1 MNITMPSKK
10 IKISELPLVESLKGL
25 YTIGY
30 KIIDGIKTS
39 VKVSLEDIQTAY
51 QDVVNAVKNSEVATK
66 NANTAA
72 SNANE
77 KAVLADTAAANANDT
92 AEHPTYIGQDHYVY
106 KWNKT
111 AQAYDKTDIYTKGDA
126 FSIKKVYVSVAN
138 MEADKSNPD
147 ITEGDFVLV
156 NTGDVE
162 DPDNAKLYVK
172 ADGDFEFLVDM
183 SGAIGFTGKTPQFSM
198 GTISTLEAGSTAT
211 ATISEDG
218 VDSDG
223 NPKYKINFAIPRGNP
238 GAPFR
243 VAGEYATLEALKSA
257 VPDGSAVDGFMAVGT
272 EAPYDYYAWVNG
284 EWVNQGKIAGGG
296 SGNVVVI
303 PAAAMSLS
311 DQATSDEIFNAF
323 GGKQNLIDI
332 IKKVKD
338 EDCVVIAKT
347 DDNPNAVLQ
356 QTFSVVNATYVNDNN
371 LILGLASWSVDVTS
385 QMIIQV
391 IDGIAS
397 YNEISTPLMTEAPSD
412 GNTYGRKN
420 KDWVEVPEK
429 SDVLTKDNET
439 EYTPTQAYHPA
450 TKKYADASS
459 LYKVYDLDLNVID
472 RTGVLLLWE
481 AEKDEYNATVYRGIM
496 MGSLCTIPL
505 NGITQT
511 GTIPLVSMFA
521 SFRKSDENNE
531 IDFIYAKGSSG
542 IRVAPATV
550 IYNNKD
556 YTALQIE
563 VSGEADIKNFVGYFD
578 RPPLL
583 TWVPYLE
590 ETGSGEVILNEEINN
605 NIDVSAA
612 KELVGS
618 SDVLTKT
625 NTSAYTP
632 TKDYQPSTKKYV
644 DTAIYGKIINAD
656 SGTISNDLVANGT
669 NLTGIDAEERVMR
682 YFGNLAN
689 FRSVVQDIVENHT
702 RYFIHNGNDCRELGC
717 LNVWKNTGNTE
728 HELHFI
734 LTGFGDGNLH
744 TKRYSIRITENTDDA
759 KFIIVN
765 IVSSDNLKTVTKKST
780 EEYAAITNKDANTA
794 YCVTD

>member
-126 FSIKKVYVSVAN
+126 FSIKKVYASVAN

-284 EWVNQGKIAGGG
+284 DWVNQGKIAGGG
-296 SGNVVVI
+296 SGNVVIVPI
-303 PAAAMSLS
+303 MGLTTQS
-311 DQATSDEIFNAF
+311 TSDEIFNAF

-347 DDNPNAVLQ
+347 DDDPNTVVQ

-371 LILGLASWSVDVTS
+371 LILGLISWSVNVTS

-391 IDGIAS
+391 IDGVAS

-412 GNTYGRKN
+412 GNVYGRKN
-420 KDWVEVPEK
+420 KDWVKVPEK

-439 EYTPTQAYHPA
+439 EYTPTQPYHPA
-450 TKKYADASS
+450 TKKYVDDSISS
-459 LYKVYDLDLNVID
+459 ARSVGYMMQLTEIDTSGLDENTWYPV
-472 RTGVLLLWE
+472 
-481 AEKDEYNATVYRGIM
+481 
-496 MGSLCTIPL
+496 TIAAGERM
-505 NGITQT
+505 NIRVEV
-511 GTIPLVSMFA
+511 LVSLDSGTKPSWSQHERGFSTRKIWEFA
-521 SFRKSDENNE
+521 PNAWGVNRDSNITIYLSD
-531 IDFIYAKGSSG
+531 F
-542 IRVAPATV
+542 VH
-550 IYNNKD
+550 
-556 YTALQIE
+556 
-563 VSGEADIKNFVGYFD
+563 ADIDPVRGLGNLSYFD
-578 RPPLL
+578 TCYVFVRGGGK
-583 TWVPYLE
+583 YHFYASHE
-590 ETGSGEVILNEEINN
+590 AKVILHTDTYAPGDQSVSPTTETPAEIVA
-605 NIDVSAA
+605 NIA
-612 KELVGS
+612 
-618 SDVLTKT
+618 
-625 NTSAYTP
+625 
-632 TKDYQPSTKKYV
+632 TKKYV
-644 DTAIYGKIINAD
+644 DDKIFVRDVDGTILNKWINNTVITGETVQDLANELFGDFRSFAENYSDGKYTDLRFSTRHFDDTAGAWFGYIINANIQYCLAEAGNGYYALLFTFGYMTSLKYCYIYYYD
-656 SGTISNDLVANGT
+656 VSETSNN
-669 NLTGIDAEERVMR
+669 NK
-682 YFGNLAN
+682 
-689 FRSVVQDIVENHT
+689 IV
-702 RYFIHNGNDCRELGC
+702 
-717 LNVWKNTGNTE
+717 
-728 HELHFI
+728 
-734 LTGFGDGNLH
+734 
-744 TKRYSIRITENTDDA
+744 ITDVIT
-759 KFIIVN
+759 
-765 IVSSDNLKTVTKKST
+765 SDNLTTITKKT
-780 EEYAAITNKDANTA
+780 AAEYEALGSKDANTA

>member
-1 MNITMPSKK
+1 MPSKK

-111 AQAYDKTDIYTKGDA
+111 AQAYEKTDIYTKGDA
-126 FSIKKVYVSVAN
+126 FSIKKVYASVAN

-183 SGAIGFTGKTPQFSM
+183 SGAIGFTGKTPQFSI

-284 EWVNQGKIAGGG
+284 DWVNQGKIAGGG
-296 SGNVVVI
+296 SGNVVIVPI
-303 PAAAMSLS
+303 MGLTTQS
-311 DQATSDEIFNAF
+311 TSDEIFNAF

-347 DDNPNAVLQ
+347 DDDPNAVVQ

-371 LILGLASWSVDVTS
+371 LILGLISWSVNVTS

-391 IDGIAS
+391 IDGVAS
-397 YNEISTPLMTEAPSD
+397 YNEISTPLMTEAPSN
-412 GNTYGRKN
+412 GNVYGRKD

-429 SDVLTKDNET
+429 PDVLTKDNET
-439 EYTPTQAYHPA
+439 EYTPTEPYHPA
-450 TKKYADASS
+450 TKKYVDDQM
-459 LYKVYDLDLNVID
+459 Y
-472 RTGVLLLWE
+472 LL
-481 AEKDEYNATVYRGIM
+481 
-496 MGSLCTIPL
+496 
-505 NGITQT
+505 
-511 GTIPLVSMFA
+511 
-521 SFRKSDENNE
+521 
-531 IDFIYAKGSSG
+531 
-542 IRVAPATV
+542 
-550 IYNNKD
+550 
-556 YTALQIE
+556 
-563 VSGEADIKNFVGYFD
+563 
-578 RPPLL
+578 
-583 TWVPYLE
+583 
-590 ETGSGEVILNEEINN
+590 
-605 NIDVSAA
+605 
-612 KELVGS
+612 
-618 SDVLTKT
+618 
-625 NTSAYTP
+625 
-632 TKDYQPSTKKYV
+632 
-644 DTAIYGKIINAD
+644 
-656 SGTISNDLVANGT
+656 TISNAGHQELISNQETADETVATKINTVFGSADNFKNVVSQLIANKRLVIKITETERFQPGVIHSYMNTDNGAYELSFDYNYSDLASDK
-669 NLTGIDAEERVMR
+669 LTLLSKRIFIALNDTHGN
-682 YFGNLAN
+682 YFIV
-689 FRSVVQDIVENHT
+689 RDIV
-702 RYFIHNGNDCRELGC
+702 
-717 LNVWKNTGNTE
+717 V
-728 HELHFI
+728 
-734 LTGFGDGNLH
+734 
-744 TKRYSIRITENTDDA
+744 
-759 KFIIVN
+759 
-765 IVSSDNLKTVTKKST
+765 SDNLTTITKKT
-780 EEYAAITNKDANTA
+780 AAEYEAIGSKDANTA

>member
-1 MNITMPSKK
+1 MPSKK

-51 QDVVNAVKNSEVATK
+51 QDVVNAIKKSEEAAK
-66 NANTAA
+66 NANNAA
-72 SNANE
+72 TTANE

-126 FSIKKVYVSVAN
+126 FSIKKVYASVAN

-183 SGAIGFTGKTPQFSM
+183 SGAIGFTGKTPQFSI

-243 VAGEYATLEALKSA
+243 IAGEYATLEALKSA

-284 EWVNQGKIAGGG
+284 DWVNQGKIAGGG

-311 DQATSDEIFNAF
+311 DQATPDEIFNAF

-347 DDNPNAVLQ
+347 DDDPNAVLQ
-356 QTFSVVNATYVNDNN
+356 HTPLIVNATYINDNN
-371 LILGLASWSVDVTS
+371 LGLGLASWSIDVTS
-385 QMIIQV
+385 QIIIQV
-391 IDGIAS
+391 IDGVAS

-412 GNTYGRKN
+412 GNAYGRKN

-439 EYTPTQAYHPA
+439 EYTPTEPYHPA
-450 TKKYADASS
+450 TKKYVDASS
-459 LYKVYDLDLNVID
+459 LYKVYSLGLNVAD
-472 RTGVLLLWE
+472 KTGVFLLWE

-496 MGSLCTIPL
+496 MGSFCTIPL
-505 NGITQT
+505 HGITQA
-511 GTIPLVSMFA
+511 GTIPLVSMSA
-521 SFRKSDENNE
+521 SFRKVGDNNE
-531 IDFIYAKGSSG
+531 TVFMYARGSSN

-556 YTALQIE
+556 YTALQVE
-563 VSGEADIKNFVGYFD
+563 VNGEADIMNFVGYFD

-583 TWVPYLE
+583 TWVPYRE

-605 NIDVSAA
+605 SIDVFAT
-612 KELVGS
+612 KEFVYS
-618 SDVLTKT
+618 S
-625 NTSAYTP
+625 
-632 TKDYQPSTKKYV
+632 YV

-669 NLTGIDAEERVMR
+669 NLTGVDAEERVMR

-702 RYFIHNGNDCRELGC
+702 RYFIHSDNDCRELGC

-734 LTGFGDGNLH
+734 LTGFGNGNLH

-759 KFIIVN
+759 RFIMEN

-780 EEYAAITNKDANTA
+780 EQYAAITNKDANTA

>member
-1 MNITMPSKK
+1 MSIKK

-39 VKVSLEDIQTAY
+39 VKVSLEDIQAAY
-51 QDVVNAVKNSEVATK
+51 QDVVNAIKKSEEAVK
-66 NANTAA
+66 NANNAA
-72 SNANE
+72 TTANE

-126 FSIKKVYVSVAN
+126 FSIKKVYASVAN

-183 SGAIGFTGKTPQFSM
+183 SGAIGFTGKTPQFSI

-284 EWVNQGKIAGGG
+284 DWANQGKIAGGG

-303 PAAAMSLS
+303 PAAVMSIS

-323 GGKQNLIDI
+323 GGKDAYNGYVSKITQKSV
-332 IKKVKD
+332 IKIGDALYAVSQVLGSSYTD
-338 EDCVVIAKT
+338 ENNSQLVVQTIAMNVIK
-347 DDNPNAVLQ
+347 
-356 QTFSVVNATYVNDNN
+356 Y
-371 LILGLASWSVDVTS
+371 
-385 QMIIQV
+385 IQV
-391 IDGIAS
+391 TVTGGTAKAIVGKWDVVDA
-397 YNEISTPLMTEAPSD
+397 
-412 GNTYGRKN
+412 
-420 KDWVEVPEK
+420 EK
-429 SDVLTKDNET
+429 ILTKDNT
-439 EYTPTQAYHPA
+439 TAYTPTQNYHPA
-450 TKKYADASS
+450 TKKYADNSS
-459 LYKVYDLDLNVID
+459 RYKVYNLGLNVTD
-472 RTGVLLLWE
+472 RTGVFLLWE

-496 MGSLCTIPL
+496 MGSFCTIPL
-505 NGITQT
+505 NGISQS
-511 GTIPLVSMFA
+511 GTIPLVSMSA
-521 SFRKSDENNE
+521 SFRKVGDNNE
-531 IDFIYAKGSSG
+531 TVFMYARGSSN

-550 IYNNKD
+550 IYNNKG
-556 YTALQIE
+556 YTALQVE
-563 VSGEADIKNFVGYFD
+563 VNGEADIMNFVGYFD

-583 TWVPYLE
+583 TWVPYRE

-605 NIDVSAA
+605 NIDVFAT
-612 KELVGS
+612 KEFVYS
-618 SDVLTKT
+618 SNVLTKN

-632 TKDYQPSTKKYV
+632 TQHYHPATKAYA
-644 DTAIYGKIINAD
+644 DNIGYGR
-656 SGTISNDLVANGT
+656 TISITAPADKFLNTANLSGVDAEQRVIDLFGSLDNFKNVVAN
-669 NLTGIDAEERVMR
+669 I
-682 YFGNLAN
+682 LAN
-689 FRSVVQDIVENHT
+689 HV
-702 RYFIHNGNDCRELGC
+702 RYYIHFASNPNNSCIELGC
-717 LNVWKNTGNTE
+717 VNAWRTNNKSS

-734 LTGFGDGNLH
+734 ITCYDENNLY
-744 TKRYSIRITENTDDA
+744 TNRISIVVNNNTA
-759 KFIIVN
+759 ASRVIIASLVN
-765 IVSSDNLKTVTKKST
+765 SDNVATLTKKTST
-780 EEYAAITNKDANTA
+780 EYSNINPKANNTA
-794 YCVTD
+794 YLVTDD